1 MRAWHRSIISYFAF
15 AGFAWASWVVRLPEI
30 KKLIGVSTSELGLVL
45 LAGSIGAL
53 TALILSNRFI
63 ERFGTKKSLV
73 GGYTLF
79 TVSLVT
85 AAFCASW
92 HSAILVAVFSLLV
105 GFGVGFADVAQNVDG
120 SQIEQQLGKS
130 IMPRLH
136 AAYSLGTLAGA
147 GYGSLGAWLHFTI
160 EWQTW
165 VMAPVFAL
173 LLFLT
178 VRHLPADTGILARTT
193 ASIGNGSP
201 ESASGNRQ
209 PGATAEPARTS
220 ALKLLFGSSL
230 FLIGLGIFA
239 ITLVEGASNDWL
251 ALSIVENYGA
261 TPANA
266 GVGYAFLVGAMTIT
280 RFFGGN
286 LVDVWGRDVVLRRAA
301 LVGVLGI
308 LVLIFAPGWFGSG
321 ALYVAW
327 IASALWGV
335 GVALAFPLFL
345 SAAGDGKESA
355 RRVALVATCGYTA
368 FLVGP
373 PLLGFLGQT
382 IGLLNMFFVLA
393 GCLILAAV
401 IAGALK
407 QSSAEVASYEE

>member
-30 KKLIGVSTSELGLVL
+30 KNLIQVNTSQLGLIL
-45 LAGSIGAL
+45 LVGSIGSL
-53 TALILSNRFI
+53 IALIGSNRFI
-63 ERFGTKKSLV
+63 ERFGTKLSLI

-79 TVSLVT
+79 TSSLI
-85 AAFCASW
+85 AAGFAASL
-92 HSAILVAVFSLLV
+92 HAPILLAVFSFFI

-120 SQIEQQLGKS
+120 SQIEQSMGKS
-130 IMPRLH
+130 LMPRLH
-136 AAYSLGTLAGA
+136 ASYSLGTLAGA
-147 GYGSLGAWLHFTI
+147 GYGSVGAWLHLSI
-160 EWQTW
+160 QWQTW
-165 VMAPVFAL
+165 VMAPVFAAL
-173 LLFLT
+173 LYFT
-178 VRHLPADTGILARTT
+178 VRHLPKETGKLIRDTLSAATT
-193 ASIGNGSP
+193 TSPSQSAQRQGSL
-201 ESASGNRQ
+201 R
-209 PGATAEPARTS
+209 
-220 ALKLLFGSSL
+220 LLFGTSL
-230 FLIGLGIFA
+230 FLIGLGIFS

-251 ALSIVENYGA
+251 ALSLVENYA
-261 TPANA
+261 ASPANA

-286 LVDVWGRDVVLRRAA
+286 LVDLWGRDVILRRAA
-301 LVGVLGI
+301 LVGVAGI
-308 LVLIFAPGWFGSG
+308 LLIIFAPVWFGSL
-321 ALYVAW
+321 ALYVGW
-327 IASALWGV
+327 VASALWGV

-345 SAAGDGKESA
+345 SAAGEGKESA

-393 GCLILAAV
+393 GCLILAAI

-407 QSSAEVASYEE
+407 PAVQEAEAI

>member
-1 MRAWHRSIISYFAF
+1 MRAWHKSIISYFAF

-30 KKLIGVSTSELGLVL
+30 KTLIGVNTSQLGLVL
-45 LAGSIGAL
+45 LAGSIGSLIAL
-53 TALILSNRFI
+53 VLSNRFI
-63 ERFGTKKSLV
+63 ERFGTKKSLL
-73 GGYTLF
+73 GGYGLF
-79 TVSLVT
+79 TASIAA
-85 AAFCASW
+85 AAFSASL
-92 HSAILVAVFSLLV
+92 HSAIFVAVFAFLV

-120 SQIEQQLGKS
+120 SQIEQQMGKS
-130 IMPRLH
+130 LMPRLH

-147 GYGSLGAWLHFTI
+147 GYGSLGSWLHLTI
-160 EWQTW
+160 QWQTW
-165 VMAPVFAL
+165 VMVPIFAALVF
-173 LLFLT
+173 FT
-178 VRHLPADTGILARTT
+178 VRHLPVDTGKIL
-193 ASIGNGSP
+193 
-201 ESASGNRQ
+201 SASRVANSHDSNAASET
-209 PGATAEPARTS
+209 ATVPDAKPSSRKS
-220 ALKLLFGSSL
+220 ALSLLFSSSL

-251 ALSIVENYGA
+251 ALSIVENYSA

-266 GVGYAFLVGAMTIT
+266 GIGYAFLVGAMTIT

-301 LVGVLGI
+301 LVGVVGI
-308 LVLIFAPGWFGSG
+308 VVLIFAPAWFGSS

-327 IASALWGV
+327 IASGLWGV

-345 SAAGDGKESA
+345 SAAGEGDESA

-373 PLLGFLGQT
+373 PLLGFLGQS

-393 GCLILAAV
+393 ACLVLAAF

-407 QSSAEVASYEE
+407 PSS